1 MLETNTNRVANVKL
15 LMEDFNIIAKFIH
28 SKLGIQMPVSKKS
41 MIETR
46 LKKRLY
52 LLKLDSYSKYC
63 DFLFSKKGMGQ
74 ELHHFIDV
82 ITTNKTDFFREP
94 KHFDFIA
101 KEAIPELIK
110 SWGGAD
116 KKKLKVWST
125 ACSRG
130 DEPYTISMVL
140 NDLSEKY
147 QGFDY
152 SIVATDISR
161 NIIDFAVKGVYDES
175 IIEPV
180 PYEMRKKYL
189 LRSKD
194 KKKKLI
200 RICPD
205 LRRKVNFRQ
214 LNLISKSFGFNHKM
228 DIIFCRNVI
237 IYFDK
242 ETTDKLILRLCNQLK
257 KGGFLFM
264 GHSEI
269 LDVRSLPLVLVAS
282 TVYKKI

>member
-1 MLETNTNRVANVKL
+1 MLETHSNKIAKVKL
-15 LMEDFNIIAKFIH
+15 LMEDFNILAKFIH
-28 SKLGIQMPVSKKS
+28 SKLGIQMPMSKKN
-41 MIETR
+41 MIESR

-52 LLKLDSYSKYC
+52 RLKLDSYSKYC
-63 DFLFSKKGMGQ
+63 DFLFSKKGIEQ
-74 ELHHFIDV
+74 ELHYFIDV
-82 ITTNKTDFFREP
+82 VTTNKTDFFREP
-94 KHFDFIA
+94 YHFTFIV

-110 SWGGAD
+110 SWGGPD
-116 KKKLKVWST
+116 KKKLKVWSS

-140 NDLSEKY
+140 SDLSEKHL
-147 QGFDY
+147 GLDY
-152 SIVATDISR
+152 SIVATDLSK
-161 NIIDFAVKGVYDES
+161 NIIDIAVRGVYDES

-189 LRSKD
+189 LQSKD
-194 KKKKLI
+194 KKKKI
-200 RICPD
+200 VRICPD
-205 LRRKVNFRQ
+205 LRNKIHFRQ
-214 LNLISKSFGFNHKM
+214 LNLISRNFGFSHKM
-228 DIIFCRNVI
+228 DMIFCRNVI

-242 ETTDKLILRLCNQLK
+242 KTTDDLLLRLCNQLN

-269 LDVRSLPLVLVAS
+269 LDVRSLPLVPVGS